1 MQIQKSAIIDTL
13 TRRLVEMT
21 FADQSKLE
29 DASEFVSF
37 RIPVAQ
43 TGHPRIP
50 EVQLEALDR
59 ARSIID
65 VEIARLE
72 ALRAQ
77 EL

>member
-1 MQIQKSAIIDTL
+1 MQLRKSAIIDTV

-21 FADQSKLE
+21 FADQLELE

-50 EVQLEALDR
+50 EIQLEALGR
-59 ARSIID
+59 ARSVIAE
-65 VEIARLE
+65 EILRLE
-72 ALRAQ
+72 NLRER